1 MERKK
6 EEVEEQEEDVRKVLV
21 YGPISSRRHAVI
33 SGKVGGAYLAL
44 CREQRKRKRKRE
56 AREHH
61 LGAIEAGTHSTLAMS
76 PERKDAMG

>member
-33 SGKVGGAYLAL
+33 SGKVGGAYPAL